1 MRGSGASSLEVPVA
15 GAGDAK
21 LVDKAK
27 SKIGAAQQTTA
38 R

>member
-27 SKIGAAQQTTA
+27 SKMGAAQQTTA